1 MNVRKRKS
9 KMNATGTCLRRTSSS
24 RIFILA
30 TDFLVLDPLVFD
42 SIEMKFSI
50 KIITNNTT
58 GLIFKV
64 IKVRLA
70 TV

>member
-1 MNVRKRKS
+1 
-9 KMNATGTCLRRTSSS
+9 MNATGTCLRLTSSS
-24 RIFILA
+24 PIFILA

-42 SIEMKFSI
+42 SIEIKFSI